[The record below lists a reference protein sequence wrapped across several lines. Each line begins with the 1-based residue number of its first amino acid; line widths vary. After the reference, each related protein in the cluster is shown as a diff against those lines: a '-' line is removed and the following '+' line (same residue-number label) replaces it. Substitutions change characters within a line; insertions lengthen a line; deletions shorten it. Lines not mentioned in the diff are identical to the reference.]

1 VFGLVKS
8 RYSMLLNSGIT
19 ARTPNICSGFLFDNT
34 QQVLSLN
41 SNSRNSIWQIKR
53 MKEKI
58 VTLLA
63 NPGNLQLSTN
73 CTKPSTFKFSR
84 LYVVCSGIEE
94 VYRLISYKWITS
106 PRRPHR
112 LYISLQA
119 TKNFGNYI
127 WAVLVPW
134 QSSPAKQQCLACFC
148 DNSCA
153 VYLQRLLILKFLYIF
168 RIHLLLRDLYS

>member
-1 VFGLVKS
+1 VNS
-8 RYSMLLNSGIT
+8 RNSRLLNSGIT

-58 VTLLA
+58 LTLLA

-73 CTKPSTFKFSR
+73 CTKPSTFKYPR
-84 LYVVCSGIEE
+84 LYVVCSAIDE

-106 PRRPHR
+106 PRRLHR
-112 LYISLQA
+112 VYISLQT
-119 TKNFGNYI
+119 TKNYRNNI
-127 WAVLVPW
+127 RAVLR
-134 QSSPAKQQCLACFC
+134 SSMRVITSETAMIG
-148 DNSCA
+148 
-153 VYLQRLLILKFLYIF
+153 VFLW
-168 RIHLLLRDLYS
+168 